1 MKEDI
6 RLWLRQAEDD
16 LKAAEKNLGIEVYY
30 MASFLAQQCAEKALK
45 ALYIKKFKE
54 LLRVHDLVYLAK
66 KVEAPE
72 SVSEDCRFLSKVY
85 IESRYPDEQYPPSEL
100 FKKKD
105 AEKAISYANGVLK
118 WVKTEI

>member
-1 MKEDI
+1 MQEDI
-6 RLWLRQAEDD
+6 SLWLRQAEED
-16 LKAAEKNLGIEVYY
+16 LKAAEKNLGIDVYY
-30 MASFLAQQCAEKALK
+30 IASFLAQQCAEKALK

-72 SVSEDCRFLSKVY
+72 SLSEDCRFLSKVY
-85 IESRYPDEQYPPSEL
+85 IESRYPDEEYPPSEL

-105 AEKAISYANGVLK
+105 AEKSIDYAKEVLE
-118 WVKTEI
+118 WVKTKL